1 MIYIT
6 ISNFADRILSFA
18 IGVVLIYFSY
28 IMLREILKK
37 KKKRDEKK

>member
-28 IMLREILKK
+28 IMLREIFRNAE
-37 KKKRDEKK
+37 KRDEKK